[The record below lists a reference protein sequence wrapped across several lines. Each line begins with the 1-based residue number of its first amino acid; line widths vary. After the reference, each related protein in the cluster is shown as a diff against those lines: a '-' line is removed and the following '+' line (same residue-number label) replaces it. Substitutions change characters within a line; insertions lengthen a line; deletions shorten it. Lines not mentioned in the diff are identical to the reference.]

1 MNGVNWSAKK
11 NIKNYKKNNSMD
23 MMKQDVSEKYKIPMY
38 ILELY
43 EDWNLCRKDAGFFQ
57 YDDTDLEYLG
67 MIMTLYNA
75 GFKQEEILKYMQL
88 FLKGGVTAAE
98 RMCIL
103 KKKRDQVLQEIH
115 AQEKRLEDL
124 DYLRFKMRKESLT

>member
-1 MNGVNWSAKK
+1 MNGVNRSAKK

-88 FLKGGVTAAE
+88 FLKGGATAAE
-98 RMCIL
+98 RMRIL
-103 KKKRDQVLQEIH
+103 KKKRD
-115 AQEKRLEDL
+115 
-124 DYLRFKMRKESLT
+124 